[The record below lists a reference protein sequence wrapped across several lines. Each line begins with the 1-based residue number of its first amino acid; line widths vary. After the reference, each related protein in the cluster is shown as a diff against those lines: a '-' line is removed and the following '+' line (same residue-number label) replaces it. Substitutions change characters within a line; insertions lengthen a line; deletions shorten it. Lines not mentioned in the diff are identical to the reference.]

1 MDRVQDLTIKPGSIS
16 SNCHCKTMFH
26 FRNSGASFLEETE
39 GAHFSGLLQFF
50 SLKRGLTELLIEIPK
65 MQ

>member
-1 MDRVQDLTIKPGSIS
+1 
-16 SNCHCKTMFH
+16 MFH